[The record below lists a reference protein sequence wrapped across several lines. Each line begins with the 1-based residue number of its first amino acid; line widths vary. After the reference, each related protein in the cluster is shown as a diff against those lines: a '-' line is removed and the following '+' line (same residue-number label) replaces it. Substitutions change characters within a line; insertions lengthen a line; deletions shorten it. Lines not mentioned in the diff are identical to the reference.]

1 MAKKQGE
8 TRAENAGHDN
18 LKFDFSPE
26 ERSENGRKGGVAS
39 GEAKRRKKTIRS
51 VMQAML
57 DCQIPEAEQ
66 TEALKAL
73 GFEGTFRDGMT
84 LAMLQKALRGDVEAG
99 RFVRDTVGEKP
110 REGVDLTFDE
120 KPLAS
125 IDMSKLTDAELQQ
138 MAAQRA
144 EED

>member
-1 MAKKQGE
+1 MAEKQGK
-8 TRAENAGHDN
+8 TRGENAGHAN
-18 LKFDFSPE
+18 LKFDFTPE
-26 ERSENGRKGGVAS
+26 ERSANGRQGGVAS

-66 TEALKAL
+66 AAALKAL

-84 LAMLQKALRGDVEAG
+84 LAMLEKALKGDVEAG

-110 REGVDLTFDE
+110 REGVDLSIED

-125 IDMSKLTDAELQQ
+125 IDMSKLTDEQLQQ
-138 MAAQRA
+138 LAAQRA
-144 EED
+144 GE

>member
-8 TRAENAGHDN
+8 TRAENAGHNN

-39 GEAKRRKKTIRS
+39 GESKRRRKSIRETL
-51 VMQAML
+51 QLML
-57 DCQIPEAEQ
+57 DCQIPDEEQ
-66 TEALKAL
+66 QEMLKAF
-73 GFEGTFRDGMT
+73 GFDGTYRDAMSM
-84 LAMLQKALRGDVEAG
+84 AMLAKASRGDVEAG

-110 REGVDLTFDE
+110 REGLDLDIHD
-120 KPLAS
+120 KPIAS
-125 IDMSKLTDAELQQ
+125 LDLSKMSDAELQQ

-144 EED
+144 EEG

>member
-8 TRAENAGHDN
+8 TRENAGHAN
-18 LKFDFSPE
+18 LKFDFTPE
-26 ERSENGRKGGVAS
+26 ERSANGRQGGVAS
-39 GEAKRRKKTIRS
+39 GEAKRKKKTIRA

-57 DCQIPEAEQ
+57 DCQIPDTEAV
-66 TEALKAL
+66 EALKAL

-84 LAMLQKALRGDVEAG
+84 RAMLEKALKGDVEAG

-110 REGVDLTFDE
+110 REGIDLDISDR
-120 KPLAS
+120 PLAS
-125 IDMSKLTDAELQQ
+125 LDLSKLTDEQLQQ

-144 EED
+144 EE